1 VYCAGEE
8 GSISAGP
15 YYPFGTIGTVLRA
28 YDILGLNPLTDSNQI
43 LCSDYSEPGENIGYI
58 RI

>member
-1 VYCAGEE
+1 VENGRVLVYCAGEE

-28 YDILGLNPLTDSNQI
+28 YEGLEGRKI
-43 LCSDYSEPGENIGYI
+43 KIK
-58 RI
+58 